1 MKRRIM
7 LLDVL
12 PDELSIKEIA
22 GYISPEIA
30 LIVNLPQNGCHA
42 YQTQR
47 HFESVSI
54 NIHDEEQIM
63 AVARQF
69 GGFDAIKLRK
79 NVPLRKELLCAL
91 TADDLATRLKV
102 IGQAGVGLNHI
113 DTGAAEELGID
124 VFNTPG
130 ANATAVAEFTLLQML
145 ALLRQT
151 NWHQDQMRRGHW
163 SKSARPPARSLSDI
177 SVGLAGS
184 GAISRALIALLKP
197 FQCPVTVLGSSRFT
211 DKNADE
217 LGVMRADDLL
227 ALLSGNDVI
236 SLHLPLNADTH
247 HMLNASVF
255 PCIRKGAYLLNMSRG
270 GLIDETALAAF
281 MQQHPGWISGVA
293 LDTFEAEREPFYSP
307 LQESEY
313 ALLTPHIAGTTE
325 TALLTSALRVQQGI
339 LSRLAA
345 GAEK

>member
-1 MKRRIM
+1 M

-12 PDELSIKEIA
+12 PDELSTKEIA
-22 GYISPEIA
+22 GYFSPDIE
-30 LIVNLPQNGCHA
+30 LIVNLPNNGCHA
-42 YQTQR
+42 YQGQG
-47 HFESVSI
+47 HFERVSI
-54 NIHDEEQIM
+54 NTQDEGEIL

-91 TADDLATRLKV
+91 TGDDLATGLKV

-113 DTGAAEELGID
+113 DTGAAEALGID

-151 NWHQDQMRRGHW
+151 HWHQAQMRRGHW
-163 SKSARPPARSLSDI
+163 TKAARPPARSLSDV
-177 SVGLAGS
+177 SVGLVGS

-211 DKNADE
+211 DKDADK
-217 LGVMRADDLL
+217 LGVIRADDLPG
-227 ALLSGNDVI
+227 LLSGNDVI
-236 SLHLPLNADTH
+236 SLHLPLNSDTRY
-247 HMLNASVF
+247 MLNASVL
-255 PCIRKGAYLLNMSRG
+255 PCMKKGAYLLNMSRG

-293 LDTFEAEREPFYSP
+293 LDTFEAESEPFYSP

-325 TALLTSALRVQQGI
+325 TALLNSALRVQQGI

-345 GAEK
+345 GA